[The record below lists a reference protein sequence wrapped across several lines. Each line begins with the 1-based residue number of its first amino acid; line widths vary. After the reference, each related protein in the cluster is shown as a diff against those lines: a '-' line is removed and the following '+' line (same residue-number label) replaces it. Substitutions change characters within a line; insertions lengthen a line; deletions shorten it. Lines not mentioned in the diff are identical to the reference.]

1 MLTNPSFSQAALS
14 TLRVLDFR
22 AASPRPLAAAYDR
35 VRRMPVKTWK
45 HSADDELRDR
55 LDQAAT
61 ETTGVA
67 LATIRDLRARIS
79 REPTVSNQRGEE
91 DGKGKTS

>member
-1 MLTNPSFSQAALS
+1 MTNPSFSQAELA
-14 TLRVLDFR
+14 TLRMHDFK

-35 VRRMPVKTWK
+35 VRRMPVKPWK
-45 HSADDELRDR
+45 HSAADELRDR
-55 LDQAAT
+55 LDQATA

-79 REPTVSNQRGEE
+79 REPTVSNQHGEE